1 MRPWNVT
8 LCPTKGALKL
18 LVENLQGDLL
28 KARLPL
34 APEHPRAL
42 LTLLEG
48 LALWA
53 GGPICAVISADD
65 PPILTCDGA
74 LFGGDRWPVESTMVQ
89 FEQRP
94 TGRRRRIVGLG
105 DFRPLYAA
113 GRGARP

>member
-1 MRPWNVT
+1 MKSWNVT

-18 LVENLQGDLL
+18 LVEDLRGDLL

-48 LALWA
+48 LALWV
-53 GGPICAVISADD
+53 GEPICAVISADD
-65 PPILTCDGA
+65 PPILTCGGT
-74 LFGGDRWPVESTMVQ
+74 LFGNDHWPVESTMVR

-94 TGRRRRIVGLG
+94 SGHRRRISGLG